1 VPAQDHLAT
10 DFQYRD
16 EREPHHLRTRAI
28 LAEHPEVRSLIGRNP
43 MTALIMLGIVAAQM
57 LMAWWLRDA
66 AWWVIGLAAFC
77 IGAFASH
84 ALFVV
89 IHECTHQLVF
99 TRRRANLITAILAN
113 LPQLFPSAIS
123 FSRYHLKHHAHQGD
137 YTLDADLPSRWEAR
151 LIRHYA
157 VGKALWL
164 LLFPV
169 FQATRVGRL
178 REIAMVDRW
187 VVANWIVQIVFNVVV
202 WQVMGPRAVGFL
214 GLAFLFSIGLH
225 PLGARWIQEHYLAHG
240 TQETY
245 SYYGPLN
252 RLALNVGYH
261 NEHHDFPSVPWNRL
275 PALRAAVP
283 QAYDTLVA
291 HTSWTGLL
299 LRFLF
304 DQELTLFSRMVR
316 NSKRAGT
323 T

>member
-1 VPAQDHLAT
+1 MPALHHLAN

-28 LAEHPEVRSLIGRNP
+28 LAEHPEVRALIGRNP
-43 MTALIMLGIVAAQM
+43 MTALIMLGIVTAQM

-66 AWWVIGLAAFC
+66 AWWVIGLAAFG

-99 TRRRANLITAILAN
+99 PKRAANLATAIAAN
-113 LPQLFPSAIS
+113 LPQLFPSAVS
-123 FSRYHLKHHAHQGD
+123 FTHYHLRHHSHQGE
-137 YTLDADLPSRWEAR
+137 YELDADLPSRWEAR
-151 LIRHYA
+151 LINQYA
-157 VGKALWL
+157 IGRALWL
-164 LLFPV
+164 ALFPV
-169 FQATRVGRL
+169 FQILRVPRL
-178 REIAMVDRW
+178 RAIAVVDRW
-187 VVANWIVQIVFNVVV
+187 VVLNWLVQIAFNVAV
-202 WQVMGPRAVGFL
+202 WQLLGARAFAYL
-214 GLAFLFSIGLH
+214 GVSFLFSIGLH

-252 RLALNVGYH
+252 RLALNVGFH

-275 PALRAAVP
+275 PALKATAP
-283 QAYDTLVA
+283 SAYDTLVA
-291 HTSWTGLL
+291 HTSWTRLL

-304 DQELTLFSRMVR
+304 DQELSLFSRMVR
-316 NSKRAGT
+316 RVRVS
-323 T
+323 